1 MAGRATSGAICG
13 AVLFSSERRQ
23 PFVGAAIGAVTAILG
38 AYTLFVARREVA
50 SRGLADPIVGLC
62 EDIAVVG
69 ASVAALAGTAAAPR
83 ASKELVT
90 EDMKGRTVLI
100 TGATNGIGL
109 AAARQLCEQG
119 ANLIIGA
126 RVRERGESV
135 VRELSTLGAGSVDLV
150 VADLAS
156 MEEVRRMAQEVSERH
171 PELHVLLNNAGAVY
185 RPRQTTVDGFEMTF
199 AVNHLAPFLLTNLLL
214 PTLTASAPSRVV
226 TVASDAAKGA
236 RISFDDIGR
245 EKHYSPFGAY
255 GQSKLA
261 NILFTYEL
269 ARRTEGNRRNS
280 KLLSSRSGGNGFQQ
294 EQRGDDES
302 GDDLGAAISEE
313 RGQRSGDPGLSR
325 ILC

>member
-1 MAGRATSGAICG
+1 
-13 AVLFSSERRQ
+13 
-23 PFVGAAIGAVTAILG
+23 
-38 AYTLFVARREVA
+38 
-50 SRGLADPIVGLC
+50 
-62 EDIAVVG
+62 
-69 ASVAALAGTAAAPR
+69 
-83 ASKELVT
+83 
-90 EDMKGRTVLI
+90 MKGRTVLI

-269 ARRTEGNRRNS
+269 ARRTEATGVTANCCHPGLVATGFNKNNGAMMRVAMTLVRPFQKS
-280 KLLSSRSGGNGFQQ
+280 AVRGAETLVYLSSSPEVENRTGGYFVDCREVRSP
-294 EQRGDDES
+294 EAS
-302 GDDLGAAISEE
+302 YDLETARRLWDLSEE
-313 RGQRSGDPGLSR
+313 MTGLR
-325 ILC
+325 